1 MSELQHITA
10 EQIAEYGVV
19 AAPDRLTG
27 KANDNKMIFDR
38 LVRELVAG
46 VVNDIIDKTNELL
59 TQEDT
64 REENES
70 DRIAA
75 ENLRVS
81 AENSRIAAETERI
94 SAEEERENAEEDR
107 ESAET
112 LRQQAE
118 TSRISAE
125 QSRVSAEA
133 QRVLAET
140 NRESTTNG
148 IVAQATTQAQA
159 AASSAASASQSAS
172 AASSSAQIA
181 QASET
186 AASASAHS
194 AEHYSELAAESD
206 LSALSSKQNA
216 EESRNRAE
224 LAAQQANAS
233 NLSAL
238 SYSQSASAYSSSANQ
253 YASNALASQ
262 KAIENMTVSVKTLQP
277 GSDATVEKT
286 MVGNSVNLQYGIPK
300 GEKGDGF
307 RILGYYTTLQEL
319 QSAVTAPD
327 VGDAYGVGSG
337 APYDIYIWSGTGWVN
352 NGPIQGAKGDPGE
365 DGKSP
370 YEVAVEGGF
379 QGSESAFNDALVNV
393 GSIGS
398 VLDQIN
404 GEVI

>member
-38 LVRELVAG
+38 LVRELVAV
-46 VVNDIIDKTNELL
+46 VVNEIIDTANELL

-64 REENES
+64 REENEAG
-70 DRIAA
+70 RVAA

-81 AENSRIAAETERI
+81 AENLRI
-94 SAEEERENAEEDR
+94 SAEEERINAEEERINAEEER
-107 ESAET
+107 ESSET

-118 TSRISAE
+118 TSRE
-125 QSRVSAEA
+125 
-133 QRVLAET
+133 
-140 NRESTTNG
+140 NTTNG
-148 IVAQATTQAQA
+148 IVAQATAQSQA

-172 AASSSAQIA
+172 
-181 QASET
+181 
-186 AASASAHS
+186 
-194 AEHYSELAAESD
+194 
-206 LSALSSKQNA
+206 
-216 EESRNRAE
+216 
-224 LAAQQANAS
+224 
-233 NLSAL
+233 
-238 SYSQSASAYSSSANQ
+238 SASAYSSSANQ
-253 YASNALASQ
+253 YAANALASQ

-277 GSDATVEKT
+277 GSNATVEKT
-286 MVGNSVNLQYGIPK
+286 MVGNSVNLQYGIPRGEKGEK

-307 RILGYYTTLQEL
+307 KILGYYTTLQEL
-319 QSAVTAPD
+319 QSAVLSPD
-327 VGDAYGVGSG
+327 AGDAYGVGSG
-337 APYDIYIWSGTGWVN
+337 LPYDIYIWSGTEWIN

-379 QGSESAFNDALVNV
+379 QGTESAFNDALVNV

-404 GEVI
+404 GEII